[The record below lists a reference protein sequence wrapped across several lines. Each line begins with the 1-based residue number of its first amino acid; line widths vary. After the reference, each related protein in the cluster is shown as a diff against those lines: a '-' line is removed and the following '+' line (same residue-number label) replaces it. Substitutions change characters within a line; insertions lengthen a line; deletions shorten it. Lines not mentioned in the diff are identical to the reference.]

1 MKDPEYI
8 PIDSDDEQDVT
19 DGPVTNESPVTG
31 QIRPHPGAHLHSP
44 SHPLHAADPAS
55 SPMSSQ
61 SPKKSLP
68 KKQKM
73 LESDDEQQALSPSE
87 LEAALDPDAS
97 APHSS
102 RSEPHSPIPNPLPK
116 KNSVLMP
123 AFTTM
128 AHAPT
133 AELESSPA
141 SSSSPHKPPAKKA
154 KPLAPT
160 VASSSSHAGGSAEPV
175 PVRRG
180 RHLGMR
186 RPYNFSHL
194 AKATPAPSQ
203 EEEDEDEED
212 DAEHK
217 DSERWSDE

>member
-55 SPMSSQ
+55 R
-61 SPKKSLP
+61 PKKPLP
-68 KKQKM
+68 KKQKT

-116 KNSVLMP
+116 KNK
-123 AFTTM
+123 F
-128 AHAPT
+128 
-133 AELESSPA
+133 ESSPA
-141 SSSSPHKPPAKKA
+141 SSSSPHKPQAKKA
-154 KPLAPT
+154 KPLAPSPPPPSQPRNRNAA

-194 AKATPAPSQ
+194 TKATPAPSQ
-203 EEEDEDEED
+203 EEEDDEDEDEE
-212 DAEHK
+212 
-217 DSERWSDE
+217 